1 MKTTAQLRLAAA
13 ALFISS
19 TISLGSVYYFL
30 NQIRNVVRGV
40 NTAGIVRGR
49 TQRLVKLELAGQRS
63 DELIAE
69 IDRLTA
75 GLINGDVSLGLPRVQ
90 DPEVLQQYQAIAKS
104 WHNLKRFIADFRTN
118 PTAKDSLINYSENY
132 WEITN
137 DGVTAVENYS
147 STKLFRYQVNILII
161 FALNLVVGSALVG
174 IIFHL
179 QNNLKNNLKT
189 LANYS
194 TEIAST
200 IIGQELL
207 TQKQAIAVDQTKIIM
222 GKLNHFSQDSIEQV
236 IQVNYRAEEVKN
248 LVEHSHKT
256 EEKILA
262 DLVVLSDNIEKFY
275 TEIVDIREQTKQI
288 ATISEL
294 VSELANHTNMLA
306 LNASMEATRAGEKG
320 KEFALVAKEIR
331 QLSNQSQKA
340 GEKIYLLIAQVKQ
353 NIKSTVSF
361 TDNSRQIFQ
370 QKLKITRKMLNEFEQ
385 IVEAMNAVF
394 LNSEEITAIARQQ
407 GAIVQE
413 ALAAI
418 QEINRAAQASAAGM
432 SEAKKEMEQLE
443 KVASNLKAII

>member
-161 FALNLVVGSALVG
+161 FALNLVVASALVG
-174 IIFHL
+174 IIFYL

-262 DLVVLSDNIEKFY
+262 DLVFLSDNIEKFY

>member
-161 FALNLVVGSALVG
+161 FALNLVVASALVG
-174 IIFHL
+174 IIFYL

-331 QLSNQSQKA
+331 QLINQSQKA

>member
-161 FALNLVVGSALVG
+161 FALNLVVASALVG

>member
-1 MKTTAQLRLAAA
+1 
-13 ALFISS
+13 
-19 TISLGSVYYFL
+19 
-30 NQIRNVVRGV
+30 
-40 NTAGIVRGR
+40 
-49 TQRLVKLELAGQRS
+49 
-63 DELIAE
+63 
-69 IDRLTA
+69 
-75 GLINGDVSLGLPRVQ
+75 
-90 DPEVLQQYQAIAKS
+90 
-104 WHNLKRFIADFRTN
+104 
-118 PTAKDSLINYSENY
+118 
-132 WEITN
+132 
-137 DGVTAVENYS
+137 
-147 STKLFRYQVNILII
+147 
-161 FALNLVVGSALVG
+161 
-174 IIFHL
+174 
-179 QNNLKNNLKT
+179 
-189 LANYS
+189 
-194 TEIAST
+194 
-200 IIGQELL
+200 
-207 TQKQAIAVDQTKIIM
+207 
-222 GKLNHFSQDSIEQV
+222 
-236 IQVNYRAEEVKN
+236 
-248 LVEHSHKT
+248 
-256 EEKILA
+256 
-262 DLVVLSDNIEKFY
+262 
-275 TEIVDIREQTKQI
+275 
-288 ATISEL
+288 
-294 VSELANHTNMLA
+294 MLA

>member
-161 FALNLVVGSALVG
+161 FALNLVVASALVG

-262 DLVVLSDNIEKFY
+262 DLVFLSDNIEKFY

>member
-161 FALNLVVGSALVG
+161 FALNLVVASALVG

-275 TEIVDIREQTKQI
+275 T
-288 ATISEL
+288 
-294 VSELANHTNMLA
+294 
-306 LNASMEATRAGEKG
+306 
-320 KEFALVAKEIR
+320 
-331 QLSNQSQKA
+331 
-340 GEKIYLLIAQVKQ
+340 
-353 NIKSTVSF
+353 
-361 TDNSRQIFQ
+361 
-370 QKLKITRKMLNEFEQ
+370 
-385 IVEAMNAVF
+385 
-394 LNSEEITAIARQQ
+394 
-407 GAIVQE
+407 
-413 ALAAI
+413 
-418 QEINRAAQASAAGM
+418 
-432 SEAKKEMEQLE
+432 
-443 KVASNLKAII
+443 

>member
-1 MKTTAQLRLAAA
+1 MLQRHKCKLSCKVLYRH
-13 ALFISS
+13 S
-19 TISLGSVYYFL
+19 TFL
-30 NQIRNVVRGV
+30 
-40 NTAGIVRGR
+40 
-49 TQRLVKLELAGQRS
+49 
-63 DELIAE
+63 
-69 IDRLTA
+69 
-75 GLINGDVSLGLPRVQ
+75 
-90 DPEVLQQYQAIAKS
+90 
-104 WHNLKRFIADFRTN
+104 
-118 PTAKDSLINYSENY
+118 
-132 WEITN
+132 
-137 DGVTAVENYS
+137 
-147 STKLFRYQVNILII
+147 I
-161 FALNLVVGSALVG
+161 FALNLVVASALVG

-194 TEIAST
+194 TEIART
-200 IIGQELL
+200 IMDQELL
-207 TQKQAIAVDQTKIIM
+207 NQKQAIAVDQTKIIM

-236 IQVNYRAEEVKN
+236 IQVNSRAEEVKN

-432 SEAKKEMEQLE
+432 SEAEKEMEQLE